1 MVAVIALVAVA
12 LAGLATLVVSA
23 IVIGVTD
30 RRQSEAWRRIAEQ
43 RRREWERRQ
52 RQLHGR
58 PHHVDAW
65 GDEDS
70 D

>member
-1 MVAVIALVAVA
+1 MIALVAVA
-12 LAGLATLVVSA
+12 MAGLATLVVSA
-23 IVIGVTD
+23 IVIGVTE
-30 RRQSEAWRRIAEQ
+30 RRRSEAWRRIAEQ

>member
-1 MVAVIALVAVA
+1 MTALVAVA
-12 LAGLATLVVSA
+12 LAGLASLVVSA
-23 IVIGVTD
+23 IVIGLTE

-52 RQLHGR
+52 RRLHGR

-65 GDEDS
+65 GDEDP